1 MRDSVDAQP
10 QTGSHHFVLV
20 GVLVAVV
27 DVVLIVV
34 VVLVV
39 DAVLVF
45 VLVAVV
51 VLI

>member
-20 GVLVAVV
+20 GALVAVI
-27 DVVLIVV
+27 DI
-34 VVLVV
+34 VLVV
-39 DAVLVF
+39 VAVLVF
-45 VLVAVV
+45 VLVALV